1 MNQTQDSI
9 IVEPTTNHQA
19 SVIWL
24 HGLGADGYDFVPI
37 VNQFNLPTAL
47 GIKFIFPHAP
57 IMPVTINAGMKM
69 RAWFDIVALDISGPA
84 DEKGIRKTEQKLNQ
98 LISNE
103 IESGIVSEKIILA
116 GFSQGGAMALHC
128 GLRYPKKLGGI
139 IGLSTFLP
147 LYERVHLEANP
158 ANKNVSIFMS
168 HGTQDPIVPFQFGEL
183 TRNYLTQLKYS
194 VNWYTY
200 PMQHEVCS
208 QEILDVK
215 QWLLNQFGFHQ

>member
-158 ANKNVSIFMS
+158 ANKNVSIFMA

-183 TRNYLTQLKYS
+183 TR
-194 VNWYTY
+194 
-200 PMQHEVCS
+200 
-208 QEILDVK
+208 
-215 QWLLNQFGFHQ
+215 

>member
-37 VNQFNLPTAL
+37 VNQFNLQTAL

-116 GFSQGGAMALHC
+116 GFTWWSGCDA
-128 GLRYPKKLGGI
+128 KK
-139 IGLSTFLP
+139 
-147 LYERVHLEANP
+147 
-158 ANKNVSIFMS
+158 
-168 HGTQDPIVPFQFGEL
+168 
-183 TRNYLTQLKYS
+183 
-194 VNWYTY
+194 
-200 PMQHEVCS
+200 
-208 QEILDVK
+208 
-215 QWLLNQFGFHQ
+215 